1 MGKGDRLRESLQVRK
16 KIKVYALIFFTI
28 FTVYLCGSFP
38 SRIFALQE
46 EKSSEVND
54 YRIGTKDL
62 LEIRVFELPELNQ
75 TVRVAEDGSISLS
88 LLGKVD
94 VSGLTAQELER
105 KLASIL
111 NQKYTKAAHVT
122 VFIKEYQKV
131 AVFGAVGKPGNYELV
146 GPTTL
151 LQVIS
156 EAGGLT
162 ADAMNELYIFRK
174 EKGGEDKKITIN
186 LRDLIVNGNQVLDI
200 ELQPNDVVNIPI
212 DQLLTVFVYG
222 NVKTPGAIQFRQSKK
237 ITLLQAVAQ
246 AGGPT
251 EWASTSHVT
260 IKRKE
265 VKTGKEIRISV
276 NLKDVIAGKISDIIL
291 QEGDVVIVP

>member
-1 MGKGDRLRESLQVRK
+1 MKA
-16 KIKVYALIFFTI
+16 ALSTPIHGVI
-28 FTVYLCGSFP
+28 LAILLAGILPARAFP
-38 SRIFALQE
+38 VQE
-46 EKSSEVND
+46 EKPSAVND

-62 LEIRVFELPELNQ
+62 LEVRVFELPELNQ

-94 VSGLTAQELER
+94 VAGLTAQELEKR
-105 KLASIL
+105 LASIL
-111 NQKYTKAAHVT
+111 DQKYTKAAHVT

-156 EAGGLT
+156 QAGGLT
-162 ADAMNELYIFRK
+162 PDAMSELYVFRQEADGRK
-174 EKGGEDKKITIN
+174 TRITIN
-186 LRDLIVNGNQVLDI
+186 LKDLIVSGNQALNV

-222 NVKTPGAIQFRQSKK
+222 QVKTPGAIQFRQSKK

-251 EWASTSHVT
+251 EWASTSRVM
-260 IKRKE
+260 IKRKD
-265 VKTGKEIRISV
+265 VKTSQEMRILV
-276 NLKDVIAGKISDIIL
+276 NLKDVISGKISDITL
-291 QEGDVVIVP
+291 QDGDVVIVP

>member
-1 MGKGDRLRESLQVRK
+1 VISTV
-16 KIKVYALIFFTI
+16 KVSRQIPWAILALLFCRFLPVPGLP
-28 FTVYLCGSFP
+28 FQAVPP
-38 SRIFALQE
+38 SPIR
-46 EKSSEVND
+46 D
-54 YRIGTKDL
+54 YKIGTKDL

-94 VSGLTAQELER
+94 VAGLSAQELEK

-111 NQKYTKAAHVT
+111 DQQYTKAAHVT

-156 EAGGLT
+156 LAGGLT
-162 ADAMNELYIFRK
+162 PDAMNELYIFRQGK
-174 EKGGEDKKITIN
+174 DGQKTKITIDLKN
-186 LRDLIVNGNQVLDI
+186 LIVNGDQEFNV
-200 ELQPNDVVNIPI
+200 ELQPNDVVNIPV
-212 DQLLTVFVYG
+212 DQMLTVFVYG
-222 NVKTPGAIQFRQSKK
+222 EVKNPGAIQFKQSKK
-237 ITLLQAVAQ
+237 ITLLQAIAQ

-251 EWASTSHVT
+251 EWASRSRVT
-260 IKRKE
+260 IKRKDPR
-265 VKTGKEIRISV
+265 TGKEMRIPV
-276 NLKDVIAGKISDIIL
+276 NLKDVIAGRISDIIL
-291 QEGDVVIVP
+291 LEGDVIIVP